1 MVLGDSNYKIVS
13 SKGSTLMSD
22 ISSKS
27 YDEMKGYLISLGCKP
42 CPSEKETYRKFD
54 DYLHSLPGGS
64 SIYSSPTCVV
74 PTFDPSCNS
83 DAPCEDTGSY
93 ELTTWS
99 TYGND
104 VSHLNSAFRLQDTN
118 GFNPFWVVDLNKNDS
133 PALFREPDQ
142 HTTNQTTQPKD
153 NTMFDNMFNGICG
166 RIKPGNCRLS
176 YTGGVAIRTADGT
189 YKTYNMKTGQLT
201 NCDRFVFDVGD
212 DLFMMIPTRK
222 LKKGDIVLFGGQPK
236 CVIEVLENNHV
247 KVINYNTAV
256 IEEVVPERHV
266 FMGRR
271 FYGKIVSLMG
281 NGIMKGGKGGMFKN
295 LLKFKMMS
303 SMLGGRTDGFGDIGG
318 ALPMMFMMGGGSF
331 DGMFDFD
338 DGEDDGDD
346 DDNCFLGGLFG
357 DEDDDKKKEPAKKEE
372 A

>member
-1 MVLGDSNYKIVS
+1 MISEIDRNRLREARINVS
-13 SKGSTLMSD
+13 SM
-22 ISSKS
+22 S
-27 YDEMKGYLISLGCKP
+27 YDEMNAYLRLVGCGP
-42 CPSEKETYRKFD
+42 CPSEKETYREFED
-54 DYLHSLPGGS
+54 HLRSLPGGAS
-64 SIYSSPTCVV
+64 ANSA
-74 PTFDPSCNS
+74 PSCWMPLFRTPCDI
-83 DAPCEDTGSY
+83 DATCDHTDNHVY
-93 ELTTWS
+93 TLWS
-99 TYGND
+99 TSD
-104 VSHLNSAFRLQDTN
+104 SVKTHLD
-118 GFNPFWVVDLNKNDS
+118 P
-133 PALFREPDQ
+133 PACAIASTYLDPVCHRDAHDGVADDQ
-142 HTTNQTTQPKD
+142 ETTNQTTQPKD

-201 NCDRFVFDVGD
+201 NCDRFVFDIGD

-222 LKKGDIVLFGGQPK
+222 LEKGDIVLFGGQPK
-236 CVIEVLENNHV
+236 CVLEVLGNKHV

-281 NGIMKGGKGGMFKN
+281 NGFLKGGKGGMFKN

-338 DGEDDGDD
+338 DGDDKDDEDD
-346 DDNCFLGGLFG
+346 DDNGFLGGLFG
-357 DEDDDKKKEPAKKEE
+357 DGDEKKVPADTEKKEE

>member
-1 MVLGDSNYKIVS
+1 MAYSLSQDDIDDIIDSIIGSRRDRDACENAPAERIVPLT
-13 SKGSTLMSD
+13 GTCPDCPGMGLCGREHC
-22 ISSKS
+22 
-27 YDEMKGYLISLGCKP
+27 YDPVY
-42 CPSEKETYRKFD
+42 
-54 DYLHSLPGGS
+54 
-64 SIYSSPTCVV
+64 
-74 PTFDPSCNS
+74 
-83 DAPCEDTGSY
+83 
-93 ELTTWS
+93 TT
-99 TYGND
+99 
-104 VSHLNSAFRLQDTN
+104 QQ
-118 GFNPFWVVDLNKNDS
+118 P
-133 PALFREPDQ
+133 
-142 HTTNQTTQPKD
+142 TQPKE
-153 NTMFDNMFNGICG
+153 TPMFDSMFNGICG

-176 YTGGVAIRTADGT
+176 YTGGVAIRTSDGT
-189 YKTYNMKTGQLT
+189 YKTYNLKTGQLT

-236 CVIEVLENNHV
+236 CVIEVLKENKHV

-281 NGIMKGGKGGMFKN
+281 NGLLKGGKGGMFKN

-303 SMLGGRTDGFGDIGG
+303 SMLGGGGKAGGGLGDIGG

-338 DGEDDGDD
+338 EDSDDDSDDNDDEDGDD
-346 DDNCFLGGLFG
+346 FLGKLLEG
-357 DEDDDKKKEPAKKEE
+357 DDEKAETKKEE
-372 A
+372 EE

>member
-1 MVLGDSNYKIVS
+1 
-13 SKGSTLMSD
+13 
-22 ISSKS
+22 
-27 YDEMKGYLISLGCKP
+27 
-42 CPSEKETYRKFD
+42 
-54 DYLHSLPGGS
+54 
-64 SIYSSPTCVV
+64 
-74 PTFDPSCNS
+74 
-83 DAPCEDTGSY
+83 
-93 ELTTWS
+93 
-99 TYGND
+99 
-104 VSHLNSAFRLQDTN
+104 
-118 GFNPFWVVDLNKNDS
+118 
-133 PALFREPDQ
+133 
-142 HTTNQTTQPKD
+142 
-153 NTMFDNMFNGICG
+153 MFDNMFNGICG

-189 YKTYNMKTGQLT
+189 YKTYNLKTGQLT
-201 NCDRFVFDVGD
+201 NCDRFVFDIGD
-212 DLFMMIPTRK
+212 DLFMMVPTRK

-236 CVIEVLENNHV
+236 CVIEVLDNKHV

-281 NGIMKGGKGGMFKN
+281 NGLLSGGKDGMFKN

-338 DGEDDGDD
+338 DGDEGDDKDD
-346 DDNCFLGGLFG
+346 DDEDFLGGLFG
-357 DEDDDKKKEPAKKEE
+357 DGEKKEDAAKKKEE

>member
-1 MVLGDSNYKIVS
+1 
-13 SKGSTLMSD
+13 
-22 ISSKS
+22 
-27 YDEMKGYLISLGCKP
+27 
-42 CPSEKETYRKFD
+42 
-54 DYLHSLPGGS
+54 
-64 SIYSSPTCVV
+64 
-74 PTFDPSCNS
+74 
-83 DAPCEDTGSY
+83 
-93 ELTTWS
+93 
-99 TYGND
+99 
-104 VSHLNSAFRLQDTN
+104 
-118 GFNPFWVVDLNKNDS
+118 
-133 PALFREPDQ
+133 
-142 HTTNQTTQPKD
+142 
-153 NTMFDNMFNGICG
+153 MFDNMFNGICG

-189 YKTYNMKTGQLT
+189 YKTYNLKTGQLT

-236 CVIEVLENNHV
+236 CVIEVLKENKHV

-281 NGIMKGGKGGMFKN
+281 NGFLKGGKGGMFKN

-303 SMLGGRTDGFGDIGG
+303 SMLGGKADGAGMGDLGG

-338 DGEDDGDD
+338 EDDDNDDNDSDDADEDGDD
-346 DDNCFLGGLFG
+346 FIGKLLDGSDDEVG
-357 DEDDDKKKEPAKKEE
+357 DDKPEKAREV
-372 A
+372 

>member
-1 MVLGDSNYKIVS
+1 MDLMTITSTDELSRIRDEL
-13 SKGSTLMSD
+13 SKFIESHG
-22 ISSKS
+22 
-27 YDEMKGYLISLGCKP
+27 
-42 CPSEKETYRKFD
+42 
-54 DYLHSLPGGS
+54 
-64 SIYSSPTCVV
+64 
-74 PTFDPSCNS
+74 
-83 DAPCEDTGSY
+83 
-93 ELTTWS
+93 
-99 TYGND
+99 
-104 VSHLNSAFRLQDTN
+104 SHLVHLI
-118 GFNPFWVVDLNKNDS
+118 DLKKDL
-133 PALFREPDQ
+133 PARFREPERY
-142 HTTNQTTQPKD
+142 TTKPTTPQPKD
-153 NTMFDNMFNGICG
+153 DTMFNGMFNGICG

-189 YKTYNMKTGQLT
+189 YKTYNLKTGQLT

-212 DLFMMIPTRK
+212 DLFMMVPTRK

-236 CVIEVLENNHV
+236 CVIEVLDESKHV

-281 NGIMKGGKGGMFKN
+281 NGFLKGGKGGMFKN

-303 SMLGGRTDGFGDIGG
+303 SMLGGRGEGVPGNGISE

-338 DGEDDGDD
+338 CDGDD
-346 DDNCFLGGLFG
+346 DDDKDDDDDGTGFLGCIF
-357 DEDDDKKKEPAKKEE
+357 DDDGGDKEEAKKEGK
-372 A
+372 